1 MNYESGFEVT
11 GASLL
16 LGRVATTARTIFG
29 IKAADVY
36 ATLLKG
42 I

>member
-1 MNYESGFEVT
+1 MNYESGFEVK

-16 LGRVATTARTIFG
+16 MGRAATTARTIFG
-29 IKAADVY
+29 IEAADVY

-42 I
+42 M